1 MLGRVD
7 KPMSENLKFLEMG
20 CLWIWK
26 RHCGLPVGAPI
37 TMKIVQ
43 NGQKNEELMG
53 FGSFCNKY
61 LVWQG
66 KCLKLKILGLSL
78 VAFGAQRMIVN
89 FK

>member
-1 MLGRVD
+1 
-7 KPMSENLKFLEMG
+7 
-20 CLWIWK
+20 
-26 RHCGLPVGAPI
+26 
-37 TMKIVQ
+37 MKIVQ